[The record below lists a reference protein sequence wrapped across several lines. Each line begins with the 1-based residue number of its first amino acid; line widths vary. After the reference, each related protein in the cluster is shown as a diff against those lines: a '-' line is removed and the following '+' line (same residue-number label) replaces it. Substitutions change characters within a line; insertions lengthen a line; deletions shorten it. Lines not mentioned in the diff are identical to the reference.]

1 MLSARR
7 LVTVAAVAALCS
19 TVVSSADAGAEW
31 DADPLNTQVVLRHHY
46 LCGEDDLPEEGIQ
59 GDVSKADQQS
69 GRAEQGYNCG
79 LSLVGH
85 TRLNAGGRPEA
96 GNANMAW
103 AGSCA
108 YVAGPGGGVVPQ
120 VYTPP
125 AAANGVAVV
134 DVSNSARPKHVA
146 TLRTPGA
153 AATLETVH
161 AVTTPSGRSILVVG
175 QYGNDVAK
183 TGPKPM
189 DIYDVSNRD
198 CTKVKLMATYDWPA
212 NAHNLTISPDG
223 KYVFATIPLQV
234 VDISGLWDD
243 PTPTLDPATKVK
255 YLGNI
260 QDVMDGPPIA
270 TGPSADLDDP
280 LFDNLPDSVAGE
292 TTHPQNVSHEAWPSP
307 DFSTN
312 PEHQWLYVGGQ
323 TPEFELFTVLDL
335 RAWLQRNPDGTLQ
348 DPNAKPVVVSQ
359 QSGRGHSVRT
369 ATIGGKPYVLHSEE
383 SVFGAAYGCIPEYA
397 NPFAGPAQPWLTDI
411 SDRAHPAAVSQFGLE
426 INDPRHCAEQVDSGA
441 NQSVHYHD
449 VDDPADT
456 TFVIVSMLNAGIRVF
471 DVRDPAQPAEVAYFN
486 PGLYRLAD
494 GSTVLDRAWA
504 HSRYVPERG
513 EIWFTTAS
521 GGFWV
526 VRIEGQV
533 RRHLGLDAK
542 NVKRGLQPL
551 NVPITDPGA
560 PGRSGIAPIT
570 LPISASTDIAPYY
583 CTLSSLTAPLQ

>member
-1 MLSARR
+1 MPSVRR
-7 LVTVAAVAALCS
+7 LVTVAVVAALCS
-19 TVVSSADAGAEW
+19 TVVASADAGAEW

-46 LCGEDDLPEEGIQ
+46 LCGADDLPEEGIQ

-79 LSLVGH
+79 LALVGH

-198 CTKVKLMATYDWPA
+198 CTKVKLMATYDWPT

-260 QDVMDGPPIA
+260 QDVMDGPPVA

-280 LFDNLPDSVAGE
+280 LFDNLPDAAAGE

-307 DFSTN
+307 DFATN

-335 RAWLQRNPDGTLQ
+335 RAWLQRNPDGTLR

-383 SVFGAAYGCIPEYA
+383 SVFGAAYGCIPEYREPVCRTRTA
-397 NPFAGPAQPWLTDI
+397 VAHRHQRSCTSGVRLAVRARDQRPAALRRAGRLRGEPVGALPRRGRSLRHHVRDRVDAERRHPCLRRTRSRAACRGRVLQPRAVPARGRLHGPGSGMGAQPIRPRARGDLVHDRERWLLGRAHRRTGPAPSRPRRQEREA
-411 SDRAHPAAVSQFGLE
+411 RAPAARRA
-426 INDPRHCAEQVDSGA
+426 RH
-441 NQSVHYHD
+441 
-449 VDDPADT
+449 
-456 TFVIVSMLNAGIRVF
+456 R
-471 DVRDPAQPAEVAYFN
+471 
-486 PGLYRLAD
+486 PGSP
-494 GSTVLDRAWA
+494 GPGWDRCDHAA
-504 HSRYVPERG
+504 HRARRPTSPP
-513 EIWFTTAS
+513 TTA
-521 GGFWV
+521 
-526 VRIEGQV
+526 
-533 RRHLGLDAK
+533 
-542 NVKRGLQPL
+542 
-551 NVPITDPGA
+551 
-560 PGRSGIAPIT
+560 RSA
-570 LPISASTDIAPYY
+570 A
-583 CTLSSLTAPLQ
+583 